1 MSVHVPAKD
10 MHLVG
15 DMSTIFNS
23 QNYICTKMTNFYHSV
38 VSVDISES
46 LYIKECFHLHS
57 IFGVQCCSGDD
68 KGKIFV
74 KYIPYAD
81 NYSLL
86 N

>member
-15 DMSTIFNS
+15 VLSAIFNS
-23 QNYICTKMTNFYHSV
+23 QSHLCTKMTNIYHSV
-38 VSVDISES
+38 VSGDIRRNAVTYTSFFVFS
-46 LYIKECFHLHS
+46 AAVVMI
-57 IFGVQCCSGDD
+57 
-68 KGKIFV
+68 KGKILV

-86 N
+86 NLN